1 MNDFW
6 LLSEGAFLSMMK
18 LMAGA
23 DIKAAVERQPE
34 PVDSDMVIEGGVA
47 RIPITGIMT
56 KSGNGLMSFFF
67 GHSTSYNGIIDAL
80 AEAQNDPHVESV
92 LFDPVDG
99 PGGHVNG
106 AFEAAKAIRN
116 FSKPTKAII
125 RGEAASATYM
135 LASQADEV
143 IVQNEADQIGSIGVV
158 TERTVSDERVV
169 ITSRNAPL
177 KRPDVSTSAGVSA
190 VQDELDQ
197 VAEHMVKAIA
207 AGRDIAPDVVN
218 SDFGKG
224 STMTADRALRMGMV
238 DSIGIEAAQ
247 PDSSGGGK
255 SNNQALKLQ
264 GNGGSKMSLATLL
277 AAPENAAALAEHNA
291 AVLAASEK
299 GKKKEHDR
307 ACAHLA
313 FAATSPKEVIA
324 AIKDGTEFGQAT
336 GATYMAATAKVAAAK
351 AATGDNADDLN
362 TADDDGTDSGIKGKA
377 KDKQTALEA
386 ALDTQLAAAE
396 TDAAAVGGFAY

>member
-80 AEAQNDPHVESV
+80 AEADNDPHVESV

-116 FSKPTKAII
+116 LSKPSKAII

-177 KRPDVSTSAGVSA
+177 KRPDVNTPAGVSA

-264 GNGGSKMSLATLL
+264 GNGGTKMDLATLL
-277 AAPENAAALAEHNA
+277 GQPDNSAAKTEHDAAIKAAREEGVKAEHTRVSAHLAFAGTSPKEAIEAITKGTEFTQASSATYLAAGMKTQGAAAAVGDNAAALA
-291 AVLAASEK
+291 
-299 GKKKEHDR
+299 
-307 ACAHLA
+307 
-313 FAATSPKEVIA
+313 TP
-324 AIKDGTEFGQAT
+324 AT
-336 GATYMAATAKVAAAK
+336 GADADAGVAAQ
-351 AATGDNADDLN
+351 
-362 TADDDGTDSGIKGKA
+362 A
-377 KDKQTALEA
+377 KDKQA
-386 ALDTQLAAAE
+386 AMEKISD
-396 TDAAAVGGFAY
+396 DNIAAVAAGVDASDLFV

>member
-80 AEAQNDPHVESV
+80 AEADNDPHVERV

-116 FSKPTKAII
+116 LSKPSKAII

-143 IVQNEADQIGSIGVV
+143 VVQNEADQIGSIGVV

-169 ITSRNAPL
+169 IASRNAPL

-247 PDSSGGGK
+247 PDSSGGGT

-264 GNGGSKMSLATLL
+264 GNGGTKMDLQTLL
-277 AAPENAAALAEHNA
+277 AQPDNASARAEHDSLVTA
-291 AVLAASEK
+291 ARDD
-299 GKKKEHDR
+299 GKNKEHDR
-307 ACAHLA
+307 VCAHLA

-324 AIKDGTEFGQAT
+324 AIKDGSDFGQAS
-336 GATYMAATAKVAAAK
+336 GATYMAATAKVTAAA

-377 KDKQTALEA
+377 KDQQA
-386 ALDTQLAAAE
+386 AMEKISD
-396 TDAAAVGGFAY
+396 DNIAAVAAGVDASAIFQ